1 MRNAVVPGMTVAEN
15 MALRDFDR
23 APYSRGGLLNF
34 AEMRRAA
41 VKLIE
46 RFSVRPPSPDV
57 PVQTL
62 SGGNVQRV
70 ILARELAG
78 HEIRVLVAAN
88 PCFGLDFAAVEFIH
102 NRLVEVRNRGAAVL
116 LISEDLDELLELAD
130 RIVVMSSGRIVHE
143 STRAD
148 ADAVRIGRHMAG
160 HAA

>member
-1 MRNAVVPGMTVAEN
+1 MGSLGVFSLREGARGNAVVPGMTVAEN

-34 AEMRRAA
+34 GELRRVA
-41 VKLIE
+41 VEWIE
-46 RFSVRPPSPDV
+46 RFWVRPPLPDL

-88 PCFGLDFAAVEFIH
+88 PCFGLDFGAVE
-102 NRLVEVRNRGAAVL
+102 
-116 LISEDLDELLELAD
+116 
-130 RIVVMSSGRIVHE
+130 
-143 STRAD
+143 
-148 ADAVRIGRHMAG
+148 
-160 HAA
+160 